1 MIWALREGC
10 DMKIHLKFDESDPK
24 DTLFT
29 VVIDDTPCGQLSMM
43 TEDAV
48 RMADIFK
55 SGCSQHQCAF
65 ELSGELYKSE
75 SWVIWRKRSGKER
88 RSGQERRKGGDRRT
102 VEDRRK

>member
-1 MIWALREGC
+1 
-10 DMKIHLKFDESDPK
+10 MKIHFKFEESDPK
-24 DTLFT
+24 DTRFT

-65 ELSGELYKSE
+65 EFSGELYQSE

>member
-1 MIWALREGC
+1 
-10 DMKIHLKFDESDPK
+10 MKIHLKFDESDPK